1 MRLNITHGIILSVM
15 LLAVCNLNAA
25 PAKNAKKNLR
35 PAVAVIQKDGK
46 KFSRRCFRDADNNGF
61 CDRGSEQKGKCKNN
75 CRKADVIDR
84 KSPAAPEVPKAQILN
99 TPAQN
104 DTTAKPKCCACC
116 PFAGNCANGCQALL
130 KQVTPKQ

>member
-1 MRLNITHGIILSVM
+1 MRLNITHGFILSVM

-35 PAVAVIQKDGK
+35 PAVAVIQKDGR

-75 CRKADVIDR
+75 CRKADVIDK
-84 KSPAAPEVPKAQILN
+84 KSPTAPEAPKAQVQTGN
-99 TPAQN
+99 TPDNAAS
-104 DTTAKPKCCACC
+104 TPSCCACC

-130 KQVTPKQ
+130 NKTAPKQ